1 MVTAQG
7 IVEAYNVMHL
17 DAVGIA
23 RPDLAAGLDF
33 FLKLRDISTFP
44 WVSANLVRKST
55 GKPLFVESVTKK
67 KGAIS
72 VGITGLTDPTPP
84 LPFTVQDDA
93 DILPWQAVLPGLIK
107 RLSADCEMIIL
118 LSNLPPVELER
129 LVADIPGINI
139 ILQTGSNSANSPP
152 RSIGS
157 TLVCQVQGRGKYLGQ
172 LRIQWQEKS
181 FTYANEFIP
190 IQSTLPDDPEVL
202 FIINKTKNQIND
214 KGVSP

>member
-7 IVEAYNVMHL
+7 IVEAYNVMHF

-23 RPDLAAGLDF
+23 GPDLVAGLDF
-33 FLKLRDISTFP
+33 LLKLRDISTFP
-44 WVSANLVRKST
+44 WVNANLVRKST

-67 KGAIS
+67 VGAIS
-72 VGITGLTDPTPP
+72 VGITGLIDSTSP
-84 LPFTVQDDA
+84 LPFTTQDDA
-93 DILPWQAVLPGLIK
+93 DILPWQSVLPGLIK
-107 RLSADCEMIIL
+107 RLSAGCEMIVL
-118 LSNLPPVELER
+118 LSNLPTIEQER
-129 LVADIPGINI
+129 LVAAFPGINI
-139 ILQTGSNSANSPP
+139 ILQAGPKSANSPP

-202 FIINKTKNQIND
+202 TIINKTKEQINN